1 MRREINKR
9 QRIEVL
15 IPWRLLIISR
25 AFYHVV
31 IGRLKEIRFNL
42 LDLSACQSTQ
52 TGARMKESF
61 ENLCWL

>member
-1 MRREINKR
+1 MNKR

-15 IPWRLLIISR
+15 IPWRLLIILR
-25 AFYHVV
+25 VFYHVV

-52 TGARMKESF
+52 TGAKRKETF